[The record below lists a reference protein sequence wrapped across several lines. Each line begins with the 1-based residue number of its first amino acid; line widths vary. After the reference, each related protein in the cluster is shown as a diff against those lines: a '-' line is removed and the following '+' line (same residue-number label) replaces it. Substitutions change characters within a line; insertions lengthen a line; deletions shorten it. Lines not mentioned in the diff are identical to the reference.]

1 MSEEKLNIGT
11 NEGDQVIELDINRLR
26 SFKNH
31 PFKVTADMKMVELK
45 ESIEKFGI
53 LNPLI
58 VRPVPEGYYEIVSGH
73 RRRYAAKQLGYK
85 KVPVIIKVLKDDE
98 AVVAMVD
105 SNLQREYIS
114 PSEKAFAYKMKYDV
128 LKKRG
133 VIKNSGRVVHKPV
146 GKRTIE
152 VLAEEYGE
160 SPKQIQRYLKLTE
173 LIPDL
178 LSKLD
183 DDELSIS
190 AAVEIAFLKKKE
202 QKWFLEAMDYAQA
215 TPSLSQAQ
223 RIKRLSQNSKLSATD
238 IKDILCEIKRD
249 DVSRV
254 TFKTEQLRKYFP
266 KDYTVEMIK
275 REVIDILKIWMERY
289 WES

>member
-1 MSEEKLNIGT
+1 MSDEKMNIGT
-11 NEGDQVIELDINRLR
+11 SEGDQVIELDINRLR
-26 SFKNH
+26 TFRNH
-31 PFKVTADMKMVELK
+31 PFKVNADMNMVELK
-45 ESIEKFGI
+45 DSIEKFGI

-58 VRPVPEGYYEIVSGH
+58 VRPVKEGYYEIISGH

-85 KVPVIIKVLKDDE
+85 KVPVIIKVMKDDE
-98 AVVAMVD
+98 AVIAMVD

-128 LKKRG
+128 LKKKG
-133 VIKNSGRVVHKPV
+133 VINSSGRVVHKPV